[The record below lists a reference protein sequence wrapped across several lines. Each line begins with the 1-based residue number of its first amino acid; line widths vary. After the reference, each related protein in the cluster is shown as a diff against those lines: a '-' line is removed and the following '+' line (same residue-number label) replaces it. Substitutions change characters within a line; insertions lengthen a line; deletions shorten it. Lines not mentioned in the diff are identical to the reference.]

1 MGMKS
6 KKAPK
11 ARIIHKTLVRPPLP
25 VKKVMNFKV
34 TAEEKKAIEA
44 VAEKYCKGNVTA
56 LVKLAV
62 KQFKPSK
69 SDLVQLR

>member
-1 MGMKS
+1 MKS

-11 ARIIHKTLVRPPLP
+11 AKVIHKTLVRPKLP
-25 VKKVMNFKV
+25 VKKVLNFKV

-44 VAEKYCKGNVTA
+44 VAERYCKGNVTA

-69 SDLVQLR
+69 SDLVSLR

>member
-1 MGMKS
+1 MKS
-6 KKAPK
+6 KKAPRAK
-11 ARIIHKTLVRPPLP
+11 IIHKTLVRPALP
-25 VKKVMNFKV
+25 IKKVMNFKV
-34 TAEEKKAIEA
+34 TAQEKKAIEA

-69 SDLVQLR
+69 TDLVRLR